1 MEAINHDGFVPIQK
15 LGARNK
21 WDITNID
28 ITKTIVPN
36 QTLLAGQVNSA
47 IVGDGVQLVA
57 VASQINV
64 NAPNMTAKLDAYDI
78 DGDGEY
84 NIQVGEPLVYALS
97 IKNDGAVEANNVI
110 ISANLDSSTTFIPG
124 SVTINEV
131 SYPAA
136 NISAGI
142 NLGTI
147 PAKGVKNVLFTVR
160 VDSVPNGGLLHQNVN
175 YNYQFISG
183 VDNITNYATT
193 NTIEIIVQD
202 GLLSISKSSSKST
215 AVVGDS
221 ITYTV
226 DIKILEQK

>member
-1 MEAINHDGFVPIQK
+1 
-15 LGARNK
+15 
-21 WDITNID
+21 
-28 ITKTIVPN
+28 
-36 QTLLAGQVNSA
+36 
-47 IVGDGVQLVA
+47 
-57 VASQINV
+57 
-64 NAPNMTAKLDAYDI
+64 MTKLDVYDI

-97 IKNDGAVEANNVI
+97 IKNHGAVDANNVI
-110 ISANLDSSTTFIPG
+110 ISANLDSSTSFIPG

-131 SYPAA
+131 SYPTA

-160 VDSVPNGGLLHQNVN
+160 VNSVPNGGLLHQNVN

-226 DIKILEQK
+226 DIKNIGTEIAQNLFFQDKIDLNCSFVDGSVIIDGIEYTEYNPVDGI